1 MPGAIHSRQ
10 TDVGRPRR
18 KTRMNTRLL
27 PLLVVAAVFVLC
39 QWAVRPSISLNATPT
54 GAMQIDDKLPTT
66 VAQVDGYFEEIW
78 TRQELQPAQ
87 PADEL
92 LLLRRLALSLMGT
105 VPSLEEIRQFELDD
119 QPDRIERWTQRY
131 LNDPRYADY
140 FAERLARCFVG
151 VEGGEFIVFRRDRFV
166 SWLSEQLAKNEPYDS
181 IVRQLIASKGLWTG
195 EPQTNFITS
204 AVANED
210 LDENKLAA
218 RSVRAFLG
226 QSMDCAQC
234 HDHPFD
240 ENWKQHHF
248 EGVAAQFGQAE
259 TGGLGVF
266 DKPDKMFK
274 VDDLEA
280 INPEA
285 PEDDDIPQREVAPA
299 VPFGKEWLPAE
310 GTTREQFAHWM
321 THPENRRFQ
330 RAIVNRVWEL
340 IFGRPFIAP
349 VDDMPNPGESD
360 ADYDVL
366 DIIGRDF
373 REHNYDLKR
382 MILTIASTKPFRLQS
397 VVELDNQSQADVDD
411 EELLSM
417 LDESWAIFPMTR
429 LRPEQIIGSM
439 LQASSIQTID
449 QNSHLFTRFQRFTN
463 ERDFVN
469 EYGDLGDQE
478 LVEQTGTIPQALLRM
493 NSDMTRRAVD
503 SGFLSACGRISNF
516 STTNEEALESAYFV
530 CLTRKPT
537 SAEREHFMEQLGD
550 HTDDRRNPIVE
561 DIFWTLFNSPEF
573 SWNH

>member
-1 MPGAIHSRQ
+1 M
-10 TDVGRPRR
+10 
-18 KTRMNTRLL
+18 KTRFL

-39 QWAVRPSISLNATPT
+39 QWAVRPSVSLKATPT
-54 GAMQIDDKLPTT
+54 VAVELASELPDVTARID
-66 VAQVDGYFEEIW
+66 AYFENVWE
-78 TRQELQPAQ
+78 RQQLQPAE
-87 PADEL
+87 PAKDL

-119 QPDRIERWTQRY
+119 EPNRIERWAQLY
-131 LNDPRYADY
+131 VNDPRFADY

-151 VEGGEFIVFRRDRFV
+151 VDDGQFIIFRRDRFV
-166 SWLSEQLAKNEPYDS
+166 SWLSEQLAANEPYDN
-181 IVRQLIASKGLWTG
+181 IVRQMISSKGLWTG

-204 AVANED
+204 AVANGD

-240 ENWKQHHF
+240 EKWKQGHF

-259 TGGLGVF
+259 AGGLGVY
-266 DKPDKMFK
+266 DNGGK
-274 VDDLEA
+274 VYEVEDLEA
-280 INPEA
+280 FDPDA
-285 PEDDDIPQREVAPA
+285 DDTEDIPMREVAPV
-299 VPFGKEWLPAE
+299 VPFGKEWLTGE
-310 GTTREQFAHWM
+310 GTPREQFADWM
-321 THPENRRFQ
+321 THPENRRFE
-330 RAIVNRVWEL
+330 RAIANRVWGL
-340 IFGRPFIAP
+340 MFGRPFLTP
-349 VDDMPNPGESD
+349 VDDMPDPGETA
-360 ADYDVL
+360 ADDDVL
-366 DIIGRDF
+366 DMLGQDF
-373 REHNYDLKR
+373 RKHNHDLKR
-382 MILTIASTKPFRLQS
+382 MIVTIASSKPFRLQS
-397 VVELDNQSQADVDD
+397 VVEPDGEWQADFSY
-411 EELLSM
+411 EEMFTM

-449 QNSHLFTRFQRFTN
+449 QNSHMFTRFRRFTN

-493 NSDMTRRAVD
+493 NSNMTRGAVE
-503 SGFLSACGRISNF
+503 SQFFSACGRISNL
-516 STTNEEALESAYFV
+516 SATNEDALEAAYFV
-530 CLTRKPT
+530 CLTRQP
-537 SAEREHFMEQLGD
+537 SLEERKHFLELLGD
-550 HTDDRRNPIVE
+550 RTDDQRNPIVE

>member
-1 MPGAIHSRQ
+1 M
-10 TDVGRPRR
+10 
-18 KTRMNTRLL
+18 KTRIL

-39 QWAVRPSISLNATPT
+39 LWAVQPSVSLNATPVR
-54 GAMQIDDKLPTT
+54 AVHIDGELPTV
-66 VAQVDGYFEEIW
+66 VAEIDGYFEKLWEQQQL
-78 TRQELQPAQ
+78 TPAQ
-87 PADEL
+87 PADEF

-105 VPSLEEIRQFELDD
+105 VPSLEEIRQFEGDD

-131 LNDPRYADY
+131 VNDPRFADY

-151 VEGGEFIVFRRDRFV
+151 VDGGQFVVFRRDRFV
-166 SWLSEQLAKNEPYDS
+166 SWLSDQLAANTPYDQ
-181 IVRQLIASKGLWTG
+181 IVRQMISSKGLWTG

-204 AVANED
+204 AVANGD

-240 ENWKQHHF
+240 ANWKQGHF
-248 EGVAAQFGQAE
+248 EGVAAQFGQVE
-259 TGGLGVF
+259 QGGLGVF
-266 DKPDKMFK
+266 DRPNKKYQVQDPAALEDSEGEPD
-274 VDDLEA
+274 E
-280 INPEA
+280 
-285 PEDDDIPQREVAPA
+285 IPMRDVAAA
-299 VPFGKEWLPAE
+299 VPFGRDWVSAE
-310 GTTREQFAHWM
+310 GATREQFAHWV
-321 THPENRRFQ
+321 THPENRRFE
-330 RAIVNRVWEL
+330 RAIANRVWGL
-340 IFGRPFIAP
+340 MFGRPFITP
-349 VDDMPNPGESD
+349 VDDMPNPSEEE
-360 ADYDVL
+360 ADRDVL
-366 DIIGRDF
+366 DMLGEDF
-373 REHNYDLKR
+373 RRHNYDLKR
-382 MILTIASTKPFRLQS
+382 MIVTIASSKPFRLKS
-397 VVELDNQSQADVDD
+397 VVETENHAESDVSY
-411 EELLSM
+411 EELIAL
-417 LDESWAIFPMTR
+417 LDETWGVFPMTR

-449 QNSHLFTRFQRFTN
+449 QNSHLLTRFRRFTS

-493 NSDMTRRAVD
+493 NSDMTRGAVE

-516 STTNEEALESAYFV
+516 STTNEEALEAAYFV

-537 SAEREHFMEQLGD
+537 PEERDHFLTLLGD
-550 HTDDRRNPIVE
+550 HTDDRRNPIME

>member
-1 MPGAIHSRQ
+1 M
-10 TDVGRPRR
+10 
-18 KTRMNTRLL
+18 KTRLL

-39 QWAVRPSISLNATPT
+39 QWAIQPSVSLNATPT
-54 GAMQIDDKLPTT
+54 ELTHSDAELPNLVAQID
-66 VAQVDGYFEEIW
+66 GHFEELW
-78 TRQELQPAQ
+78 KRQELTPAQ
-87 PADEL
+87 PAEEL

-131 LNDPRYADY
+131 LDDPRFADY

-151 VEGGEFIVFRRDRFV
+151 VDGGQFIVFRRDRFV
-166 SWLSEQLAKNEPYDS
+166 SWLSDQLEADTPYDQ
-181 IVRQLIASKGLWTG
+181 IVRQMISSKGLWTG

-234 HDHPFD
+234 HDHPMPPD
-240 ENWKQHHF
+240 DGSIAWKQSHF
-248 EGVAAQFGQAE
+248 EGIAAQFGQVAQ
-259 TGGLGVF
+259 GGLGVF
-266 DKPDKMFK
+266 DRQNMKYKVQDLTALEEAEEKPDEIPMRD
-274 VDDLEA
+274 VD
-280 INPEA
+280 
-285 PEDDDIPQREVAPA
+285 PA
-299 VPFGKEWLPAE
+299 VPFGKEWVPAE
-310 GTTREQFAHWM
+310 GTAREKFAHWM
-321 THPENRRFQ
+321 THPENRRFE
-330 RAIVNRVWEL
+330 RAIANRVWGL
-340 IFGRPFIAP
+340 MFGRPFIVP
-349 VDDMPNPGESD
+349 VDDMPDPSHD
-360 ADYDVL
+360 PTDHDVL
-366 DIIGRDF
+366 DMLGEDF
-373 REHNYDLKR
+373 RQHNYDLKR
-382 MILTIASTKPFRLQS
+382 MIAMIASLKTFRLQS
-397 VVELDNQSQADVDD
+397 VVEADNGSQLDVSY
-411 EELLSM
+411 EELISL
-417 LDESWAIFPMTR
+417 LDETWGVFPMTR

-449 QNSHLFTRFQRFTN
+449 QNSHLFTRFRRFTS

-493 NSDMTRRAVD
+493 NSNMTRGAVE
-503 SGFLSACGRISNF
+503 SGFLSACGRISNM
-516 STTNEEALESAYFV
+516 STTNEEALEAAYFV

-537 SAEREHFMEQLGD
+537 KEEREHFLEQLGD
-550 HTDDRRNPIVE
+550 LTDDRRNPIIE

>member
-1 MPGAIHSRQ
+1 
-10 TDVGRPRR
+10 
-18 KTRMNTRLL
+18 MNTRLL

-39 QWAVRPSISLNATPT
+39 QWAVRPSGSLNATPT
-54 GAMQIDDKLPTT
+54 DVAQIDDELPTT
-66 VAQVDGYFEEIW
+66 VAQIDGYFEEIW

-119 QPDRIERWTQRY
+119 QPNRIERWTQRY
-131 LNDPRYADY
+131 LNDPRFADY
-140 FAERLARCFVG
+140 FVERLARCFVG
-151 VEGGEFIVFRRDRFV
+151 VESGNLVTFRRDRFV
-166 SWLSEQLAKNEPYDS
+166 SWLSEQLTQNEPYDS

-195 EPQTNFITS
+195 EPQTNFITA
-204 AVANED
+204 AVANDD

-240 ENWKQHHF
+240 ENWKQYHF

-259 TGGLGVF
+259 TSGLGVF
-266 DKPDKMFK
+266 DKPDKMFE
-274 VDDLEA
+274 VDDLEK
-280 INPEA
+280 IDPEA
-285 PEDDDIPQREVAPA
+285 SEDDDIPQRKVAPT
-299 VPFGKEWLPAE
+299 VPFGKEWLPTE
-310 GTTREQFAHWM
+310 GTAREQFAHWM
-321 THPENRRFQ
+321 THPENRRFE
-330 RAIVNRVWEL
+330 RAIANRVWGL
-340 IFGRPFIAP
+340 MFGRAFVAP
-349 VDDMPNPGESD
+349 VDDMPNPSEPE
-360 ADYDVL
+360 ADRDVL
-366 DIIGRDF
+366 DMLGRDF
-373 REHNYDLKR
+373 RQHNYDLKR
-382 MILTIASTKPFRLQS
+382 MILTIASTKPFRIQS

-417 LDESWAIFPMTR
+417 LDESWAVFPMTR

-449 QNSHLFTRFQRFTN
+449 LNSHMFMRLRRFFGEQN
-463 ERDFVN
+463 FVN

-493 NSDMTRRAVD
+493 NSGMTRDAV
-503 SGFLSACGRISNF
+503 GAGVGPAALFANFTACARISKYSQSNK
-516 STTNEEALESAYFV
+516 EALESAYFV
-530 CLTRKPT
+530 CLSRKPT
-537 SAEREHFMEQLGD
+537 PEEREHFMAQLDD
-550 HTDDRRNPIVE
+550 HTDDRRKPIVE

>member
-1 MPGAIHSRQ
+1 M
-10 TDVGRPRR
+10 
-18 KTRMNTRLL
+18 KTRLL

-39 QWAVRPSISLNATPT
+39 QWAVQPSVSLNATPT
-54 GAMQIDDKLPTT
+54 DVVYVDQELPTV
-66 VAQVDGYFEEIW
+66 VAQVDGYFDGMW
-78 TRQELQPAQ
+78 KRQQLTPAER
-87 PADEL
+87 ADEL

-119 QPDRIERWTQRY
+119 QPDRIKRWTQRY
-131 LNDPRYADY
+131 IDDPRFADY

-151 VEGGEFIVFRRDRFV
+151 VENGQFVVFRRDRFV

-195 EPQTNFITS
+195 EPQTNFITA

-240 ENWKQHHF
+240 ANWKQGHF

-259 TGGLGVF
+259 TGGLGVY
-266 DKPDKMFK
+266 DKPGKKYEVQDIAA
-274 VDDLEA
+274 LEDVEGE
-280 INPEA
+280 PDE
-285 PEDDDIPQREVAPA
+285 IPMREVGAV
-299 VPFGKEWLPAE
+299 VPFGKEWVPAE
-310 GTTREQFAHWM
+310 GTTREQFAQWV
-321 THPENRRFQ
+321 THPENRRFE
-330 RAIVNRVWEL
+330 RAITNRVWGL
-340 IFGRPFIAP
+340 MFGRPFITP
-349 VDDMPNPGESD
+349 VDDMPNPSEVE
-360 ADYDVL
+360 ADRDVL
-366 DIIGRDF
+366 DMLGQDF

-382 MILTIASTKPFRLQS
+382 MIVTIASSKPFHLKS
-397 VVELDNQSQADVDD
+397 VVEAGNDSQADVSY
-411 EELLSM
+411 EEKISL
-417 LDESWAIFPMTR
+417 LDESWGLFPMTR

-449 QNSHLFTRFQRFTN
+449 QNSHLFTRFRRFTN

-478 LVEQTGTIPQALLRM
+478 LVEQSGTIPQALLRM
-493 NSDMTRRAVD
+493 NSNMTRGAVE
-503 SGFLSACGRISNF
+503 SGFFSACGRISNL
-516 STTNEEALESAYFV
+516 STTNEEALEAAYFV

-537 SAEREHFMEQLGD
+537 PEEREHFLAQLGD
-550 HTDDRRNPIVE
+550 HTDNRRNPIIE
-561 DIFWTLFNSPEF
+561 DVFWTLFNSPEF

>member
-1 MPGAIHSRQ
+1 MFSIAGDFSRAL
-10 TDVGRPRR
+10 
-18 KTRMNTRLL
+18 TRFALTVLTSAWFAL
-27 PLLVVAAVFVLC
+27 GWTSHVAADDSLHARID
-39 QWAVRPSISLNATPT
+39 QLSDQAAVGPRGVTV
-54 GAMQIDDKLPTT
+54 DDLT
-66 VAQVDGYFEEIW
+66 F
-78 TRQELQPAQ
+78 
-87 PADEL
+87 
-92 LLLRRLALSLMGT
+92 LRRVSLDLTGRIPSVVEAREFLADAASDKRARAIDRLMSSPDFYRHLAVVFDVMLMERRGDKHVKSVEFRAWLQDFFQQKKPYNELVHSLLSADGT
-105 VPSLEEIRQFELDD
+105 DEKQRAASAFFLEREVEPNLLTREIGRM
-119 QPDRIERWTQRY
+119 
-131 LNDPRYADY
+131 
-140 FAERLARCFVG
+140 
-151 VEGGEFIVFRRDRFV
+151 
-166 SWLSEQLAKNEPYDS
+166 
-181 IVRQLIASKGLWTG
+181 
-195 EPQTNFITS
+195 
-204 AVANED
+204 
-210 LDENKLAA
+210 
-218 RSVRAFLG
+218 FLG
-226 QSMDCAQC
+226 IDLQCAQC

-266 DKPDKMFK
+266 DKPDKMFE

-285 PEDDDIPQREVAPA
+285 SEDDDIPQREVAPA

-310 GTTREQFAHWM
+310 GTAREQFAHWM
-321 THPENRRFQ
+321 THPENRRFE
-330 RAIVNRVWEL
+330 RAIVNRVWGL
-340 IFGRPFIAP
+340 MFGRPFIAP
-349 VDDMPNPGESD
+349 VDDMPNPGESE
-360 ADYDVL
+360 ADHDVL
-366 DIIGRDF
+366 DMIGRDF

-382 MILTIASTKPFRLQS
+382 MILTIASTKPFRIQS
-397 VVELDNQSQADVDD
+397 VVELDNQSQADVSD

-493 NSDMTRRAVD
+493 NSNMTRGAVE
-503 SGFLSACGRISNF
+503 SGLFSACGRISNM
-516 STTNEEALESAYFV
+516 STTNEEVLEAAYFV
-530 CLTRKPT
+530 CLTRKP
-537 SAEREHFMEQLGD
+537 SPEEREHFLEQLGE

>member
-1 MPGAIHSRQ
+1 
-10 TDVGRPRR
+10 
-18 KTRMNTRLL
+18 MNTRLL

-39 QWAVRPSISLNATPT
+39 QWAVRPSGSLNATPT
-54 GAMQIDDKLPTT
+54 DAAQIDDELPTT

-119 QPDRIERWTQRY
+119 QPNRIERWTQRY
-131 LNDPRYADY
+131 LNDPRFADY

-151 VEGGEFIVFRRDRFV
+151 VDGGQFIVFRRDRFV
-166 SWLSEQLAKNEPYDS
+166 NWLSDQLEANTPYDQ
-181 IVRQLIASKGLWTG
+181 IVRQMISSKGLWTG

-240 ENWKQHHF
+240 ENWQQHHF
-248 EGVAAQFGQAE
+248 EGVAAQFGQVE
-259 TGGLGVF
+259 QGGLGVF
-266 DKPDKMFK
+266 DSPKKK
-274 VDDLEA
+274 YEVQDLAAIEEA
-280 INPEA
+280 EEEP
-285 PEDDDIPQREVAPA
+285 DDIPMREVDSA
-299 VPFGKEWLPAE
+299 VPFGKDWVPAE
-310 GTTREQFAHWM
+310 GTMREKFAHWM
-321 THPENRRFQ
+321 THPENQRFE
-330 RAIVNRVWEL
+330 RAIANRVWGL
-340 IFGRPFIAP
+340 MFGRSFITP
-349 VDDMPNPGESD
+349 VDDMPSPSESE
-360 ADYDVL
+360 ANRDVL
-366 DIIGRDF
+366 DMLGQDF
-373 REHNYDLKR
+373 REHDYDLKR
-382 MILTIASTKPFRLQS
+382 MIVTIASLKTFRLKS
-397 VVELDNQSQADVDD
+397 VVELDNQSQGDVDD

-449 QNSHLFTRFQRFTN
+449 QNSHLFTRFLRFTN

-493 NSDMTRRAVD
+493 NSNMTRGAVE
-503 SGFLSACGRISNF
+503 SGLFSACGRISNM
-516 STTNEEALESAYFV
+516 STTNEEALEAAYFV
-530 CLTRKPT
+530 CLTRKP
-537 SAEREHFMEQLGD
+537 SPEEREHFMERLGE

>member
-1 MPGAIHSRQ
+1 M
-10 TDVGRPRR
+10 
-18 KTRMNTRLL
+18 KTRLL

-39 QWAVRPSISLNATPT
+39 QWAVQPSVSLNATPT
-54 GAMQIDDKLPTT
+54 DVVDVDQELPTV
-66 VAQVDGYFEEIW
+66 VAQVDGYFEDMW
-78 TRQELQPAQ
+78 KRQQLTPAQ

-92 LLLRRLALSLMGT
+92 LQLRRLALSLMGT

-119 QPDRIERWTQRY
+119 QPNRIERWTQRY
-131 LNDPRYADY
+131 IDDPRFADY

-151 VEGGEFIVFRRDRFV
+151 VENGQFVVFRRDRFV

-195 EPQTNFITS
+195 EPQTNFITA

-240 ENWKQHHF
+240 ANWKQGHF

-259 TGGLGVF
+259 TGGLGVY
-266 DKPDKMFK
+266 DKPGKK
-274 VDDLEA
+274 YEVQDLA
-280 INPEA
+280 A
-285 PEDDDIPQREVAPA
+285 LEDVEGEPDEIPMREVGAV
-299 VPFGKEWLPAE
+299 VPFGKEWVPAE
-310 GTTREQFAHWM
+310 GTTREQFAQWM
-321 THPENRRFQ
+321 THPENRRFE
-330 RAIVNRVWEL
+330 RAITNRVWGL
-340 IFGRPFIAP
+340 MFGRPFITP
-349 VDDMPNPGESD
+349 VDDMPNPSED
-360 ADYDVL
+360 EADRDVL
-366 DIIGRDF
+366 DMLGQDF

-382 MILTIASTKPFRLQS
+382 MIVMIASSKPFRLKS
-397 VVELDNQSQADVDD
+397 VAEAGNDSQTDVSY
-411 EELLSM
+411 EEKISM
-417 LDESWAIFPMTR
+417 LDESWGLFPMTR

-449 QNSHLFTRFQRFTN
+449 QNSHLFTRFRRFTN

-478 LVEQTGTIPQALLRM
+478 LVEQSGTIPQALLRM
-493 NSDMTRRAVD
+493 NSNMTRGAVE
-503 SGFLSACGRISNF
+503 SGFFSACGRISNL
-516 STTNEEALESAYFV
+516 STTNEEALEAAYFV

-537 SAEREHFMEQLGD
+537 PEEREHFLAQLGD
-550 HTDDRRNPIVE
+550 YTDNRRNPIIE

>member
-1 MPGAIHSRQ
+1 M
-10 TDVGRPRR
+10 
-18 KTRMNTRLL
+18 KTRLM

-39 QWAVRPSISLNATPT
+39 QWAVQPSVSLKATPT
-54 GAMQIDDKLPTT
+54 EVVLVDAQRPSVTAQIDAL
-66 VAQVDGYFEEIW
+66 FEESW
-78 TRQELQPAQ
+78 KRQELRPAD

-119 QPDRIERWTQRY
+119 QPERIERWTQRY
-131 LNDPRYADY
+131 LNDPRFADY

-151 VEGGEFIVFRRDRFV
+151 VEGGQFIVFRRDRFV
-166 SWLSEQLAKNEPYDS
+166 SWLGEQIAANEPYDN
-181 IVRQLIASKGLWTG
+181 IVRQMISSKGLWTG

-240 ENWKQHHF
+240 QKWKQEHF

-259 TGGLGVF
+259 TGGLGVY
-266 DKPDKMFK
+266 DKDSKGYE
-274 VDDLEA
+274 VEDRETLEM
-280 INPEA
+280 
-285 PEDDDIPQREVAPA
+285 RKVAPA
-299 VPFGKEWLPAE
+299 VPFGKDWLPAE
-310 GTTREQFAHWM
+310 GTVREQFAQWM
-321 THPENRRFQ
+321 THPENRRFE
-330 RAIVNRVWEL
+330 RAISNRVWGL
-340 IFGRPFIAP
+340 MFGRPFVTP
-349 VDDMPNPGESD
+349 VDDMPGPAEAESD
-360 ADYDVL
+360 HDVL
-366 DIIGRDF
+366 DLIGRDF

-382 MILTIASTKPFRLQS
+382 MIVTIASSKPFRLKS
-397 VVELDNQSQADVDD
+397 VVAPNEKWQTDVGYEDMIT
-411 EELLSM
+411 M
-417 LDESWAIFPMTR
+417 LDDSWGLFPMTR

-449 QNSHLFTRFQRFTN
+449 QNSHMFTRFRRFTN

-478 LVEQTGTIPQALLRM
+478 LVEQSGTIPQALLRM
-493 NSDMTRRAVD
+493 NSNMTRGAVE
-503 SGFLSACGRISNF
+503 SGFFSACGRISNLC
-516 STTNEEALESAYFV
+516 TTNEDALEAAYFV
-530 CLTRKPT
+530 CLTRQP
-537 SAEREHFMEQLGD
+537 SVDEREHFMRLLGD
-550 HTDDRRNPIVE
+550 HTDNRRNPIIE

>member
-1 MPGAIHSRQ
+1 M
-10 TDVGRPRR
+10 
-18 KTRMNTRLL
+18 KTRLL

-39 QWAVRPSISLNATPT
+39 QWAVQPSVSLNATPT
-54 GAMQIDDKLPTT
+54 DVVYVDQELPTV
-66 VAQVDGYFEEIW
+66 VAQADGYFEDLWE
-78 TRQELQPAQ
+78 RQELMPAQ

-119 QPDRIERWTQRY
+119 QPNRIERWTQRY
-131 LNDPRYADY
+131 LNDPRFADY

-151 VEGGEFIVFRRDRFV
+151 VDGGQFVVFRRDRFV
-166 SWLSEQLAKNEPYDS
+166 SWLSDQLAANTAYDQ
-181 IVRQLIASKGLWTG
+181 IVRQMISSKGLWTG

-234 HDHPFD
+234 HNHPFD
-240 ENWKQHHF
+240 ENWQQHHF
-248 EGVAAQFGQAE
+248 EGVAAQFGQVRQS
-259 TGGLGVF
+259 GLGVF
-266 DKPDKMFK
+266 DSPKKK
-274 VDDLEA
+274 YEVQDLAALEDV
-280 INPEA
+280 EEK
-285 PEDDDIPQREVAPA
+285 PEDIPMREVEPA
-299 VPFGKEWLPAE
+299 VPFGKDWIPAE
-310 GTTREQFAHWM
+310 GTTREKFAHWM
-321 THPENRRFQ
+321 THPENRRFE
-330 RAIVNRVWEL
+330 RAITNRVWGL
-340 IFGRPFIAP
+340 MFGRPFITP
-349 VDDMPNPGESD
+349 VDDMPNPS
-360 ADYDVL
+360 ADEADRDVL
-366 DIIGRDF
+366 DMLGQDF

-382 MILTIASTKPFRLQS
+382 MIVTIASLKPFRLKS
-397 VVELDNQSQADVDD
+397 VVEPNNDSQADASY
-411 EELLSM
+411 EEKISM
-417 LDESWAIFPMTR
+417 LDESWGLFPMTR

-449 QNSHLFTRFQRFTN
+449 QNSHLFTRFRRFTS

-469 EYGDLGDQE
+469 EYGDPGEQE

-493 NSDMTRRAVD
+493 NSNMTRGAVE
-503 SGFLSACGRISNF
+503 SSFFSACGRISNM
-516 STTNEEALESAYFV
+516 STTSEDALEAAYFV

-537 SAEREHFMEQLGD
+537 PDEREHFLGLLGEHND
-550 HTDDRRNPIVE
+550 NRRKAIME